1 MLLVKQGASVQNCSK
16 EIYFAMG
23 VFAAIFT
30 DVAGLNVVI
39 TAGTDGQHNIG
50 SLHSRGLAIDIR
62 NKTLTA
68 EQKDAIFTRAKAQLE
83 TLGFDV
89 IREEEHSTSLLP
101 VNTSTAS
108 SNPKT
113 ASGSFTRHC
122 EARPAR
128 MP

>member
-89 IREEEHSTSLLP
+89 IREEEHST
-101 VNTSTAS
+101 VATT
-108 SNPKT
+108 
-113 ASGSFTRHC
+113 GEHFHC
-122 EARPAR
+122 EFQPKEGERFIHSTL
-128 MP
+128 